1 MSMSA
6 ADWTRLQRQK
16 AGTQYARTVMVTAP
30 NGVRAEPTNK
40 DIAPVMPPAGPSPS
54 PKSVL
59 IPCSLAGKPK
69 TLRPASDWTNY
80 AASQVTDYV
89 LNSGGTGRAG
99 ETFENQN
106 YTRMRVTRL
115 CSCVTTVLNPKRTSC
130 DACAIGQHMRLG

>member
-16 AGTQYARTVMVTAP
+16 AGTQYARTVIRVQ
-30 NGVRAEPTNK
+30 GVNPSNK

-69 TLRPASDWTNY
+69 TLRPASDWTNFT
-80 AASQVTDYV
+80 ASQVSDYV
-89 LNSGGTGRAG
+89 LSSGGTGRAG

-106 YTRMRVTRL
+106 YTTMRVTRL